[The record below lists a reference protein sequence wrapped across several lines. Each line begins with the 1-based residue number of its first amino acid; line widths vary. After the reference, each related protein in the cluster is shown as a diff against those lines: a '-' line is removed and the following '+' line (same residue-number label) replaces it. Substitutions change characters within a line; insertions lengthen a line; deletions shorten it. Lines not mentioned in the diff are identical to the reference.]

1 MLPFPFSLFSPFNQ
15 VFEKFV
21 NAPSTDW
28 RNFYS
33 PNVVFQYNPE
43 DEALE
48 QHVLR
53 KVGSYGRQLGLVI
66 DMLQLV
72 RAHLPI
78 ADTTLSQT
86 ERELVREFD
95 AMSHEVR
102 DAISSYRAQQSPTV
116 APLSED
122 AQIDELIARI
132 NVLKAQNHSRLA
144 DVENALQH

>member
-66 DMLQLV
+66 DMLQLI
-72 RAHLPI
+72 RTHLPM
-78 ADTTLSQT
+78 ADATLSQN

-95 AMSHEVR
+95 AMSHDVR
-102 DAISSYRAQQSPTV
+102 DAIHSYRAAQ
-116 APLSED
+116 APAATSLSED

-132 NVLKAQNHSRLA
+132 TALKAQQHHRLQ
-144 DVENALQH
+144 DVENALRH